1 MKKASLAVIL
11 FIALMCISPAAWS
24 GPTVSTQ
31 PTDMFLLAFGKGKVE
46 VKLYSDYF
54 CGACKNLEP
63 SIEYLI
69 ADLVERNIVT
79 ITFVDTPMHKHS
91 ALYARY
97 FLYILNAK
105 KEISHALKARAAL
118 FEAAQQEIVDSN
130 KLEQFLAA
138 KGFRLKP
145 FEAKPVFAILQRY
158 LRSDNV
164 NATPTAVAV
173 RGDKK
178 EFHQG
183 VPNIT
188 RMFEGLKQASREG
201 HGRKG

>member
-91 ALYARY
+91 ALYAGTS
-97 FLYILNAK
+97 F
-105 KEISHALKARAAL
+105 ISSMQKRRSPTRSRRELPFSRRRNRKSSTVINWSSSSL
-118 FEAAQQEIVDSN
+118 QEVS
-130 KLEQFLAA
+130 
-138 KGFRLKP
+138 G
-145 FEAKPVFAILQRY
+145 
-158 LRSDNV
+158 
-164 NATPTAVAV
+164 
-173 RGDKK
+173 
-178 EFHQG
+178 
-183 VPNIT
+183 
-188 RMFEGLKQASREG
+188 
-201 HGRKG
+201 